1 MDALSEVLKIV
12 KLDGAIFF
20 NAEFSSPWC
29 FRSPR
34 SSELAPVL
42 APGSSHVIVY
52 HLLVEGDAYIRLED
66 GEPVPLKPGDI
77 VTCPHGDAHYLGHG
91 KNPVL
96 LDGAAALPGLLAQ
109 GLEMVRTGGGGAP
122 SRLICGFLACEP
134 QLCETFLGGLPPI
147 VKVNIRDDPSGQWLE
162 NSLRF
167 SVGEA
172 VAARAGA
179 EAMLAKLSE
188 VVFVETLRRYVR
200 DLPDEQTGWLAGA
213 RDSIV
218 GKTLTLMHRQP
229 AHAWTIAELAQEVGV
244 SRSVLADRFGQLLGE
259 PPITY
264 LTRWRLRLGAHALA
278 TMNQSVAEIAGSVGY
293 ESEAAFNR
301 AFKREL
307 GLPPARYRQA
317 ERARRQPPALE
328 AGAARRRGTPGPSG
342 SGGR

>member
-1 MDALSEVLKIV
+1 MDALSEVLKVV

-29 FRSPR
+29 LRSPAAADV
-34 SSELAPVL
+34 APVL

-66 GEPVPLKPGDI
+66 GEPVTLKPGDI
-77 VTCPHGDAHYLGHG
+77 VTCPHGDAHWLGHG
-91 KNPVL
+91 QNAVL
-96 LDGAAALPGLLAQ
+96 IDGAEALPGLLAQ
-109 GLEMVRTGGGGAP
+109 GLELVRTGGGGAP
-122 SRLICGFLACEP
+122 SRFICGFLACEP

-172 VAARAGA
+172 AAARAGA

-200 DLPDEQTGWLAGA
+200 DLPAEQTGWLAGT
-213 RDSIV
+213 RDPVV
-218 GKTLTLMHRQP
+218 GKTLTLMHRRP
-229 AHAWTIAELAQEVGV
+229 AHAWTIAELARDVGV
-244 SRSVLADRFGQLLGE
+244 SRSVLADRFVRQLGE
-259 PPITY
+259 PPIAY

-278 TMNQSVAEIAGSVGY
+278 TTSESVAEIADAVGY
-293 ESEAAFNR
+293 ESDAAFNR
-301 AFKREL
+301 AFKREYT
-307 GLPPARYRQA
+307 LPPARYRQA
-317 ERARRQPPALE
+317 ERARRQAL
-328 AGAARRRGTPGPSG
+328 S
-342 SGGR
+342 S